1 MIRLTPRIHDRYVGK
16 VVLGTVLLVWAVL
29 LGLDVTNGVS
39 GQLRE
44 IGRGNFTFA
53 HALAYVAYTIPRRA
67 YTLFPTAAVIGAL
80 MGLGQLAA
88 SSELTA
94 LRALGLSR
102 RRLSLSVAVA
112 LAILTAGM
120 VLCMETAGAWG
131 QIKADNLK
139 GLAKYG
145 NVTRGRYAGLWAREG
160 DVFLNARNGDQL
172 VADDRRQLI
181 LQDVRLYQLDAQGRL
196 ASITQAATAT
206 HATDSWIL
214 NDVVRTTFDER
225 AAHQDRLPQQRWASK
240 LDPAALAAALGQP
253 RYMAAADLKRSIDYR
268 KRNGLDAREYEEIY
282 WSRWFYP
289 LNVLAL
295 CLAAIPFAFGSLRS
309 GGAGK
314 RLFMGIMF
322 ALAFWLLQMLF
333 GRMSTALRL
342 DYRLAYAAAPVLMLT
357 ISMWLFKRRSS

>member
-1 MIRLTPRIHDRYVGK
+1 MIRFTPRIHDRYVGK

-44 IGRGNFTFA
+44 IGRGNFTFT
-53 HALAYVAYTIPRRA
+53 HALAFVAYTIPRRA

-102 RRLSLSVAVA
+102 RRLSLSVAVT

-120 VLCMETAGAWG
+120 MLCMETVGAWG
-131 QIKADNLK
+131 QVQADNLK

-160 DVFLNARNGDQL
+160 DVFLNARNGDQVMVDGRQQL
-172 VADDRRQLI
+172 V
-181 LQDVRLYQLDAQGRL
+181 LQDVRLYRLDDEGRL
-196 ASITQAATAT
+196 ASITHAATAT
-206 HATDSWIL
+206 HASDSWIL
-214 NDVVRTTFDER
+214 NDVVRTTFGDR
-225 AAHQDRLPQQRWASK
+225 AVQQDRAPQQHWASR
-240 LDPAALAAALGQP
+240 LDPAALTAALGQP

-268 KRNGLDAREYEEIY
+268 RRNDLDARDYEEIY
-282 WSRWFYP
+282 WGRWFYP

-314 RLFMGIMF
+314 RLFLGIMF
-322 ALAFWLLQMLF
+322 ALVFWLLQLLF
-333 GRMSTALRL
+333 ARMSTALRL
-342 DYRLAYAAAPVLMLT
+342 DYRLAYAAAPVLMLV

>member
-1 MIRLTPRIHDRYVGK
+1 MIRFTPRIHDRYVGK

-44 IGRGNFTFA
+44 IGRGNFTFT
-53 HALAYVAYTIPRRA
+53 HALAFVAYTIPRRA

-102 RRLSLSVAVA
+102 RRLSLSVAVT

-120 VLCMETAGAWG
+120 MLCMETVGAWG
-131 QIKADNLK
+131 QVQADNLK

-160 DVFLNARNGDQL
+160 DVFLNARNGDQVMVDGRQQL
-172 VADDRRQLI
+172 V
-181 LQDVRLYQLDAQGRL
+181 LQDVRLYRLDGEGRL
-196 ASITQAATAT
+196 ASITHAATAA
-206 HATDSWIL
+206 HASDSWIL
-214 NDVVRTTFDER
+214 NDVVRTTFGDR
-225 AAHQDRLPQQRWASK
+225 AVQQDRVPQQRWASR
-240 LDPAALAAALGQP
+240 LDPAALTAALGQP
-253 RYMAAADLKRSIDYR
+253 RYMAAADLSRSIDYR
-268 KRNGLDAREYEEIY
+268 KRNGLDARDYEEIY
-282 WSRWFYP
+282 WGRWFYP

-314 RLFMGIMF
+314 RLFLGIMF
-322 ALAFWLLQMLF
+322 ALVFWLLQLLF
-333 GRMSTALRL
+333 ARMSTALRL
-342 DYRLAYAAAPVLMLT
+342 DYRLAYVAAPVLMLV